1 MARILFIEDDP
12 SFAEE
17 MKFLLQEN
25 GFEVITAN
33 DGELALNILKEQEFD
48 LVITDL
54 LLIKTHGMEVILHM
68 REFYPKVKII
78 TISGGGWASSRFH
91 LDAARLIGSDS
102 CLAKPFQVSEL
113 IREIE
118 RLLA

>member
-1 MARILFIEDDP
+1 MTRILFIDDDP
-12 SFAEE
+12 SFAAE

-25 GFEVITAN
+25 GFEVVTAN
-33 DGELALNILKEQEFD
+33 DGDLALRILKEQKFD

-78 TISGGGWASSRFH
+78 TISGGGWASSH
-91 LDAARLIGSDS
+91 LHLEAARLIGSDS

-113 IREIE
+113 ISEIE
-118 RLLA
+118 RVIA